1 VSFHSPDSL
10 ADRDAPPR
18 ALVEALREEPID
30 AVRMQSAYLRFL
42 QRRAAPPSWWRAR
55 GVARWAAFAVVIGV
69 GSAYA
74 ANLIRPFSSSPQRGD
89 EGAPAL
95 VPTVAPR
102 VTKLRAR
109 THKETSPDA
118 SASPEAAASAMQ
130 EQTRSEAEQLGREI
144 DGSPTGVGH
153 EQPSRS
159 PAAVASAEQW
169 KRAARGL
176 RDGDFQSAN
185 AALKELTRRGT
196 EADRESA
203 QLVQAQVLLA
213 QGREAEAGSLLKSLE
228 ASAHAPSVR
237 RKSAE
242 LLARLRDRAAAPR
255 AAKSRPGTELP

>member
-1 VSFHSPDSL
+1 MSFHPPDSL

-30 AVRMQSAYLRFL
+30 AIRMQNAYLRFL
-42 QRRAAPPSWWRAR
+42 QRRAAAPSWWRAR
-55 GVARWAAFAVVIGV
+55 GVARWAAFAVVVGV
-69 GSAYA
+69 SSVYA
-74 ANLIRPFSSSPQRGD
+74 ATLVRPFSSTPEPKGLS
-89 EGAPAL
+89 APAL
-95 VPTVAPR
+95 VPTAAPR
-102 VTKLRAR
+102 ASKLRAR
-109 THKETSPDA
+109 PQKETG
-118 SASPEAAASAMQ
+118 PEADAGLQVETESAADA
-130 EQTRSEAEQLGREI
+130 GREI
-144 DGSPTGVGH
+144 NESSTGTVH
-153 EQPSRS
+153 EQPARS

-185 AALKELTRRGT
+185 AALRELTRRGT

-242 LLARLRDRAAAPR
+242 LLARLRDRPAPR
-255 AAKSRPGTELP
+255 PAKPRTGTELP

>member
-1 VSFHSPDSL
+1 VSFHHPDPL

-74 ANLIRPFSSSPQRGD
+74 ATVIGPFASSPQVND
-89 EGAPAL
+89 VGAPAL
-95 VPTVAPR
+95 VPTAGPR
-102 VTKLRAR
+102 VPKLRAR
-109 THKETSPDA
+109 TPKETSPEP
-118 SASPEAAASAMQ
+118 SALPEIGSATEEETQ
-130 EQTRSEAEQLGREI
+130 SEADAGREV
-144 DGSPTGVGH
+144 DVSSNGTVH
-153 EQPSRS
+153 EPPSRS
-159 PAAVASAEQW
+159 PAAAPSAEQW

-213 QGREAEAGSLLKSLE
+213 QGREAEAGSLLKVLE

-237 RKSAE
+237 RKSTE
-242 LLARLRDRAAAPR
+242 LLARLRDRSSPR
-255 AAKSRPGTELP
+255 SAKSHAGTDVP

>member
-1 VSFHSPDSL
+1 MSFHPLDSL

-30 AVRMQSAYLRFL
+30 AARMQDAYLRFL
-42 QRRAAPPSWWRAR
+42 QRRAATPTWWRAR
-55 GVARWAAFAVVIGV
+55 GVVRWAAFAAVVGV
-69 GSAYA
+69 SSVYA
-74 ANLIRPFSSSPQRGD
+74 ATLVRPFSPSPRPKSLD
-89 EGAPAL
+89 APAL
-95 VPTVAPR
+95 VPTAAPR
-102 VTKLRAR
+102 ASKLRAR
-109 THKETSPDA
+109 PQRETG
-118 SASPEAAASAMQ
+118 PEADAG
-130 EQTRSEAEQLGREI
+130 SELETGSVEAGREV
-144 DGSPTGVGH
+144 DVGSTGTVH
-153 EQPSRS
+153 EQPARG

-242 LLARLRDRAAAPR
+242 LLARLRDRPATRSAKPR
-255 AAKSRPGTELP
+255 TGTELP